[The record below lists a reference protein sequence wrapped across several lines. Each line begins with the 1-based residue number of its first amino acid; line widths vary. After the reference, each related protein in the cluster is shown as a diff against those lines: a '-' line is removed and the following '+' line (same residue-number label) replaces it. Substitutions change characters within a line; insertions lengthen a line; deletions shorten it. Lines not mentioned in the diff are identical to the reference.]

1 MSFSSPVRLFCLS
14 PEGIHCDANGL
25 TIGAVPL
32 LARDTRGR
40 WAVRDERDL
49 SRDLSRVYSFRVD
62 VRPKLRSFVVVAD
75 ALQGGNIAKAQIA
88 ALLSQLP
95 DPYSLASGPSAR
107 PQRERLAR
115 DLVACG
121 LLKADGDWDEAHPR
135 TGTSPN
141 PGWFAPKPKS
151 GEDASSPGAQAT
163 AVAAASAADAG
174 LLAETLPA
182 LALQGLARLTAR
194 ASAAAIVFDTIFVP
208 SSNRIVDEGAVPG
221 RPEISYRWAH
231 DEGTVTFRVL
241 IDGEWRTL
249 TVGTLGADNIFRN
262 SQGEIVARPVSDA
275 NGRQVLVTTTAAL
288 DGAEAE
294 LRRRD
299 GETIA
304 DASDSTGEPK
314 LCPDPTPE
322 PKTTTSE
329 NSIAYQ
335 EYVSKLIYGLAINVG
350 GVNFDGCDPATGNL
364 LEAKANID
372 HLFDADSRLNVW
384 VYDASNPK
392 YQMREQA
399 DTALAAGRLV
409 VWHAQT
415 WVGFL
420 GLSEI
425 ADKLGKPNLSVV
437 YDPN

>member
-25 TIGAVPL
+25 TIGGVPL

-151 GEDASSPGAQAT
+151 GEDASSPGVQAT

-174 LLAETLPA
+174 LLAEDLSA
-182 LALQGLARLTAR
+182 LALQGLARLAAR
-194 ASAAAIVFDTIFVP
+194 ASAAAILFDTIFVP
-208 SSNRIVDEGAVPG
+208 SSNQIVDEGAVPG
-221 RPEISYRWAH
+221 RDDMSYRWAH
-231 DEGTVTFRVL
+231 DEGTVAFRVL

-249 TVGTLGADNIFRN
+249 TVGTLGTDNVFRN
-262 SQGEIVARPVSDA
+262 SQGEIVARPVGDA
-275 NGRQVLVTTTAAL
+275 NGRPVLVTTTAAL
-288 DGAEAE
+288 KGAEAE

-299 GETIA
+299 GLPVP
-304 DASDSTGEPK
+304 DAKIDEYEPK

-335 EYVSKLIYGLAINVG
+335 EYVSKLTYGLAINVG

-372 HLFDADSRLNVW
+372 FMFDPNNTLNSW
-384 VYDASNPK
+384 VNDASNPK
-392 YQMREQA
+392 YQMGAQA
-399 DTALAAGRLV
+399 EAALAAGRLV

-415 WVGFL
+415 LKSFQ
-420 GLSEI
+420 GLTEI
-425 ADKLGKPNLSVV
+425 ASDLPWPNLTVV